1 MNHFDYRD
9 GELFAEAV
17 PLARIAEAVGTPF
30 YCYSTATLV
39 HHYRVFA
46 KAFAGLDAGIFY
58 SLKANSNLAVVRT
71 LAGEGAGADVVSEG
85 ELRRALAAGI
95 PASRVVF
102 SGVGKT
108 RSELAFALEKG
119 IHQFN
124 VESEPELE
132 ALAAL
137 AAGRGISAPVAI
149 RINPWVD
156 AGSHHKISTGR
167 KEDKFGVP
175 WTRASEVFARAKA
188 LEGIEALGVDVH
200 IGSQLTDLSPFE
212 TAFDRVARVVRSLR
226 AEGHDIRRLDIG
238 GGLGIPYD
246 ESTPPLPADYG
257 AMVRRVLGNLGCEL
271 LLEPGRVLT
280 GNAGV
285 LVSRVIYVKQG
296 ASRRFVILDA
306 AMNDLLRPTLYE
318 AHHRILPVREAPAD
332 APLESAD
339 FVGPVCETGDTFAA
353 DVPTPPLAEGDL
365 VAICS
370 AGAYGAVMAST
381 YNSRLLVPEV
391 LVKDEAFAVVRP
403 RPSYE
408 DLLALDAL
416 PDWLAPAPEA
426 ASRGAA

>member
-1 MNHFDYRD
+1 MNHFDYID

-39 HHYRVFA
+39 HHYRVFSE
-46 KAFAGLDAGIFY
+46 AFAGLDAGVFY

-71 LAGEGAGADVVSEG
+71 LAREGAGADVVSEG

-108 RSELAFALEKG
+108 RGELAFALDRG

-137 AAGRGISAPVAI
+137 AAGRGVAAPVAI

-175 WTRASEVFARAKA
+175 WTRASEVFARAQA
-188 LEGIEALGVDVH
+188 LDGIEALGIDVH
-200 IGSQLTDLSPFE
+200 IGSQLTDLAPFE

-226 AEGHDIRRLDIG
+226 AEGHDIRRLDLG
-238 GGLGIPYD
+238 GGLGISYD
-246 ESTPPLPADYG
+246 EGTPPLPADYG
-257 AMVRRVLGNLGCEL
+257 AMVRRTLGNLGCEL

-296 ASRRFVILDA
+296 ASRRFVVLDA

-318 AHHRILPVREAPAD
+318 AHHRILPVREAPAE
-332 APLESAD
+332 APLERAD
-339 FVGPVCETGDTFAA
+339 FVGPVCETGDTFGS
-353 DVPTPPLAEGDL
+353 DMPTPPLAEGNL

-391 LVKDEAFAVVRP
+391 LVKDEAFAVVRQ
-403 RPSYE
+403 RPSYD
-408 DLLALDAL
+408 DLLALDTL
-416 PDWLAPAPEA
+416 PDWLAPASEA